1 MTKSKTAKIT
11 VKAASVTLIDYHM
24 KKSGEV
30 GADKE
35 ARNHETSTGEGV
47 RK

>member
-24 KKSGEV
+24 ERAGEAE
-30 GADKE
+30 GGKE
-35 ARNHETSTGEGV
+35 VKIHEASTGEGV

>member
-24 KKSGEV
+24 SKSGEI
-30 GADKE
+30 E
-35 ARNHETSTGEGV
+35 ASGEVRRHEASAGERV
-47 RK
+47 LK

>member
-24 KKSGEV
+24 SKSGEI
-30 GADKE
+30 E
-35 ARNHETSTGEGV
+35 ASREERGHEASTGERV
-47 RK
+47 LK